1 MSFCEFTHSIFLN
14 PEFKSQEIIIFSTLD
29 GFFRIHFFSQIK
41 ISHYASS
48 QNDLHYRN
56 GRNYGGM
63 GFFIV
68 VGGVGCMLAPSLQLN
83 KVLE

>member
-1 MSFCEFTHSIFLN
+1 MSVCEFTHSIFLN
-14 PEFKSQEIIIFSTLD
+14 PEFKSQEIIIFSMLD
-29 GFFRIHFFSQIK
+29 EFCRIHFFSQIK
-41 ISHYASS
+41 ISYYASS

-56 GRNYGGM
+56 GWNYGGM

-68 VGGVGCMLAPSLQLN
+68 FGGIGCMLAPSLQLN